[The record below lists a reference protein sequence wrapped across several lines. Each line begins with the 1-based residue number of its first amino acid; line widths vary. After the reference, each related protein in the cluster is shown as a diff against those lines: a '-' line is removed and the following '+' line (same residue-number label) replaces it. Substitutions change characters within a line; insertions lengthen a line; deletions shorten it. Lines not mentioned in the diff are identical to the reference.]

1 MKEPESSER
10 RLFVRLS
17 SDIPVHYSLTP
28 AKKGEERKLSFLSNI
43 SVGGI
48 LFESSDRIPTGS
60 KFKFKV
66 FLHSSMVPLS
76 GSAEAMWVKEK
87 ESAYEIG
94 SRFLAIDG
102 DGRDRLISHIEY
114 ELQELI
120 AEQHSVS
127 KLLETPAV
135 SKPHEREEILPFLE
149 RLEQNML
156 TLKSFMKEKNK
167 KDSSNYLSLQADIA
181 RQTGAAV
188 EILRSSPM
196 FIPVACF
203 TNRITYILTQIGSW
217 RNLLALTSEQEEE
230 LEMDFSDSFKL
241 LEEIKKQI

>member
-10 RLFVRLS
+10 RMFVRLS
-17 SDIPVHYSLTP
+17 SDIPVHYSLIP
-28 AKKGEERKLSFLSNI
+28 GRKGEERKLSFLKNI
-43 SVGGI
+43 SVGGM

-60 KFKFKV
+60 KLRFKV
-66 FLHSSMVPLS
+66 FLHSSVVPLS
-76 GSAEAMWVKEK
+76 GSAEAMWVREK

-94 SRFLAIDG
+94 SRFLTIDG

-135 SKPHEREEILPFLE
+135 SRSHGREEILPFLE
-149 RLEQNML
+149 RLEQKML
-156 TLKSFMKEKNK
+156 TLKSFMEEKSK

-181 RQTGAAV
+181 RQTGAAI
-188 EILRSSPM
+188 EILRDSPL
-196 FIPVACF
+196 FIPVMCF

-217 RNLLALTSEQEEE
+217 GNLLALTSEQEEE
-230 LEMDFSDSFKL
+230 LETDFFDSLKL